1 MSGPYLSTPGGL
13 ESICMRFRKR
23 RSRLTTSGVQLG
35 RVSDASTVNFAFPCP
50 AATVPAPS
58 RTELHSDLTNCIWYT
73 KSHLASKSMLTYPR
87 GSTSNL
93 SPWMVLPRHSTV
105 HIASAMV
112 KLVGFHHFITFRGVR
127 TGFLWFLT
135 CFSSFLHDF
144 SSFLNFPSAG
154 THPFD
159 DK

>member
-1 MSGPYLSTPGGL
+1 
-13 ESICMRFRKR
+13 
-23 RSRLTTSGVQLG
+23 
-35 RVSDASTVNFAFPCP
+35 
-50 AATVPAPS
+50 
-58 RTELHSDLTNCIWYT
+58 
-73 KSHLASKSMLTYPR
+73 MLTYPR

-112 KLVGFHHFITFRGVR
+112 KLVGFHLFITFRGVR

-144 SSFLNFPSAG
+144 CVQYLRRTNFSRATRFLVDLPAHGGAVGFFISGFVATALQRVRYHAISSRFRTEIFENFSLLQNFAC
-154 THPFD
+154 D
-159 DK
+159 IA

>member
-1 MSGPYLSTPGGL
+1 MSL
-13 ESICMRFRKR
+13 
-23 RSRLTTSGVQLG
+23 
-35 RVSDASTVNFAFPCP
+35 
-50 AATVPAPS
+50 
-58 RTELHSDLTNCIWYT
+58 
-73 KSHLASKSMLTYPR
+73 LASKSMLTYPR

-127 TGFLWFLT
+127 TGFLWFSA

-144 SSFLNFPSAG
+144 CVQYLRRTNFSRATRFLVDLPAHGGAVGFFISGFVATALIWAPFSGGSSHDSTISRQNGYPRFWVVPRNFCASSFKLTPSCVALAA
-154 THPFD
+154 
-159 DK
+159 